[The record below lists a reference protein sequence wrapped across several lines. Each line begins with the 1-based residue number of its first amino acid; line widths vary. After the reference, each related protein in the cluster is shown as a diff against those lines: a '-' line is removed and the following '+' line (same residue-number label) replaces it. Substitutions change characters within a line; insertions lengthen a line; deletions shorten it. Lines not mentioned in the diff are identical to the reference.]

1 MPLSSTLS
9 KFHLS
14 TFPEEGGV
22 SRDTGQISR
31 TEILIKNW
39 HTDFPSGPGIKNL
52 SANAEDTGSI
62 PSLGRFHM
70 LWGKKPM
77 YHNFWNPYA

>member
-1 MPLSSTLS
+1 MGIVMPLSSTLS

-22 SRDTGQISR
+22 SRNTGQTSR
-31 TEILIKNW
+31 TEIPIKNW
-39 HTDFPSGPGIKNL
+39 HTNFPSGPVIKNL

-70 LWGKKPM
+70 LWGKKLM
-77 YHNFWNPYA
+77 YHNF